1 VSKLVDGGGS
11 GKASEIPESIIGVV
25 GELKIKQKKIK
36 KNQVV

>member
-11 GKASEIPESIIGVV
+11 GKASEISESIIGVV

-36 KNQVV
+36 NQVV